1 MTTSFTKC
9 PTADEIEEMW
19 GMGTPQDLQNFL
31 QNFKF

>member
-1 MTTSFTKC
+1 LKKNKKIKIY
-9 PTADEIEEMW
+9 EIEEMW